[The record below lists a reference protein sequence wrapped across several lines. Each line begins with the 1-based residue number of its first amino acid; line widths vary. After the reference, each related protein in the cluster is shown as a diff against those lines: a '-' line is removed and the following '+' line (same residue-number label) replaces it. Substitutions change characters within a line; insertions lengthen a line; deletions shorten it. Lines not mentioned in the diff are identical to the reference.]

1 MPREPITIGLDDSP
15 IVIQVKGVD
24 WAFNPDPQPDFLIRM
39 MEVAK
44 TLQSGDLSEYTAMS
58 DLLADQLTEPA
69 QRKQWDKAKHGLS
82 TTNAILTAYL
92 EEVHRLPI
100 QPS

>member
-1 MPREPITIGLDDSP
+1 MREPITIGLDDSP

-24 WAFNPDPQPDFLIRM
+24 WSFNPDPQPDFLIKM
-39 MEVAK
+39 MDVAK
-44 TLQSGDLSEYTAMS
+44 SLQGGDLTEYTSMS
-58 DLLADQLTEPA
+58 ELLADQLTEPA

-92 EEVHRLPI
+92 GEVHNLPTE
-100 QPS
+100 PS